1 MEMKKDMEVKKEIK
15 VKIKELQSTNIY
27 IIDNVFDDELCDKL
41 IDYIDSSNTTRL
53 SFSNKNNVE
62 CFSVNNI
69 EQNNVN
75 KFVIENIRK
84 IFELVTGYNNRINVS
99 AQTLFE
105 LRKVYGETR
114 LHQDG
119 VFDMPVSINDSPTK
133 IRSVRSL
140 TIVITL
146 NDDFNGG
153 VYHFPN
159 QNVSIKPKKGTAILF
174 PPYYTH
180 PHQVSQIEPGKYR
193 YICSSWGLDDFL
205 ANDSLD
211 KWKYKNFS
219 MNL

>member
-1 MEMKKDMEVKKEIK
+1 MEIKKELEIK
-15 VKIKELQSTNIY
+15 LKEIQTSNIY
-27 IIDNVFDDELCDKL
+27 IIDNAFDNELCDKL

-69 EQNNVN
+69 EQNNIN
-75 KFVIENIRK
+75 KFVIEKIRK
-84 IFELVTGYNNRINVS
+84 IFEFVTSHNKRINVT

-133 IRSVRSL
+133 IKSVRSL

-146 NDDFNGG
+146 NDDFDGG

-180 PHQVSQIEPGKYR
+180 PHEVSQIEPGKYR

-205 ANDSLD
+205 ANDSAE